1 MAVTGDGTEAGLS
14 AYWMA
19 SQLGDTDSSLPQ
31 EAAGAS
37 APCSMEQDEVLL
49 KRESLLMRNRK
60 AARVTRLKK
69 KQYIR
74 CLEERTL
81 ALERKNVSLIAEIK
95 AMRHM
100 HRK

>member
-1 MAVTGDGTEAGLS
+1 MAVVVTS
-14 AYWMA
+14 
-19 SQLGDTDSSLPQ
+19 
-31 EAAGAS
+31 
-37 APCSMEQDEVLL
+37 
-49 KRESLLMRNRK
+49 RK
-60 AARVTRLKK
+60 AARVSRLKK